1 MARCN
6 DCVCHKQQLERV
18 KSTAARLPHQFVRE
32 MLEQAVSRV
41 FMVASA
47 ELWSGTR
54 GRPRVA
60 FARQVAMY
68 LAHVAWGLTLTE
80 VGHVFS
86 RDRTTVAHACGVV
99 EDSRDDPVLDRSLEL
114 LEGVLRSFQ
123 PASIPSSAS
132 ASSRLSLGS

>member
-1 MARCN
+1 
-6 DCVCHKQQLERV
+6 
-18 KSTAARLPHQFVRE
+18 

-47 ELWSGTR
+47 DLWSGTR

-80 VGHVFS
+80 VGQVFA
-86 RDRTTVAHACGVV
+86 RDRTTVAHACGLV

-114 LEGVLRSFQ
+114 LEGVLRSFS
-123 PASIPSSAS
+123 PACVPSSPPSSA
-132 ASSRLSLGS
+132 RLPLGS